1 MQEQISCLLFNK
13 NTAMSIL
20 GKNIDATFNYF
31 LRIYHKG
38 SVLSQYQKWRGG
50 DKDKYLM

>member
-38 SVLSQYQKWRGG
+38 SVLSQYQKWRG
-50 DKDKYLM
+50 DKDKYLK